1 MSAVAGCFWFD
12 RNAAADDLKPSTTCA
27 AHRAGGPFHTWT
39 SGPVALAAAPAPPVY
54 DPVSQTTTIVDGIID
69 NLDDIA
75 TTLGLSQP
83 LPAVVARESV
93 GKWGI
98 DAGAH
103 LLGDFVIIVYD
114 ERRRQLVAIRDP
126 IGVRPLFYGTG
137 ARGVVIGSEAHQ
149 VVRHPAIPRAINEP
163 MIAEALTDAPASL
176 EETLWRQVYRVP
188 AGCALEIDARG
199 VRVRRY
205 WDFDPGYEVR
215 HATAADYADDFRERF
230 GRALACRMPD
240 DERVGV
246 FLSGGIDS
254 SSIACLAQATRAAR
268 GLPPVHALTA
278 TFPGRACDETAFVDA
293 VVDKWQMASTRVET
307 VVAGRA
313 HLAAE
318 CARYLDLTLPPA
330 RTADALRTRARELGI
345 TTVLTGCGGD
355 DYFSGSPLYLTSLL
369 RSGRVLAF
377 ARAVSAATLS
387 DGTRARLRPLFG
399 ARPPARPWIRDT
411 FARATDLEARL
422 RPRPLPAFPT
432 REQQDLYRIVRGLS
446 QVLGDEGEERAAQLS
461 GVSQRHPFYDRRLAE
476 FGLALP
482 SSQRMAGGAHKI
494 VIRNALGDVLPAPI
508 ARRLDK
514 AEFSTTFIDAL
525 DGLGGSS
532 LFTELRSQQ
541 AGWVDGA
548 AVRRRYDEMM
558 SLYRAGDESYI
569 GLSGPIWTVVALEIW
584 LEEVEALN
592 V

>member
-1 MSAVAGCFWFD
+1 M
-12 RNAAADDLKPSTTCA
+12 
-27 AHRAGGPFHTWT
+27 
-39 SGPVALAAAPAPPVY
+39 
-54 DPVSQTTTIVDGIID
+54 
-69 NLDDIA
+69 
-75 TTLGLSQP
+75 
-83 LPAVVARESV
+83 
-93 GKWGI
+93 
-98 DAGAH
+98 
-103 LLGDFVIIVYD
+103 
-114 ERRRQLVAIRDP
+114 
-126 IGVRPLFYGTG
+126 
-137 ARGVVIGSEAHQ
+137 
-149 VVRHPAIPRAINEP
+149 
-163 MIAEALTDAPASL
+163 
-176 EETLWRQVYRVP
+176 
-188 AGCALEIDARG
+188 
-199 VRVRRY
+199 RVRRY

-318 CARYLDLTLPPA
+318 CARYLDITLPPA
-330 RTADALRTRARELGI
+330 RTADVLRTRARELGI

-387 DGTRARLRPLFG
+387 DGMRARLGRCS
-399 ARPPARPWIRDT
+399 APARQRGRG
-411 FARATDLEARL
+411 FATRSPGRATSRRDCSRGRSRRFRRASS
-422 RPRPLPAFPT
+422 
-432 REQQDLYRIVRGLS
+432 RISTGSCAACRKCSATKVRSAPPSSRASASGTLS
-446 QVLGDEGEERAAQLS
+446 TIGGWRNS
-461 GVSQRHPFYDRRLAE
+461 VSR
-476 FGLALP
+476 LP

-525 DGLGGSS
+525 DGLGGSR
-532 LFTELRSQQ
+532 LFTELRSEQ
-541 AGWVDGA
+541 AGWVDGT
-548 AVRRRYDEMM
+548 AVRRRYDQMM

-569 GLSGPIWTVVALEIW
+569 ELSGPIWTIVALEIW